1 MILSVGH
8 VNVVYQQNGG
18 RQDGAAAGGGGR
30 ARIHVSKVRQILPPL
45 CLDAL
50 LRRTTHLRHVIIA
63 DLLARDVHIER
74 ANIDSRCKLPHM
86 KQSQVTDAGVK
97 KELSKKLQAVDG
109 DHRQEFEQMAGVCLS
124 VCWPIP

>member
-1 MILSVGH
+1 MLMWSISKT
-8 VNVVYQQNGG
+8 GG
-18 RQDGAAAGGGGR
+18 AKTELPPEGGGERGYMS
-30 ARIHVSKVRQILPPL
+30 ARCDKSSH
-45 CLDAL
+45 LDAL

-74 ANIDSRCKLPHM
+74 ANIDSRRKLPHM